1 MNFAS
6 ALFSLRR
13 GHKIRRKHWIGY
25 WELGEDSEV
34 YMYCHDGKNLN
45 IRESE
50 DILYTFQKI
59 WLVMIGRLQTIT
71 EQQKKSKKKADNK
84 NALCDSRIGNEA
96 ITVCGH
102 IQKGTA

>member
-25 WELGEDSEV
+25 WELGEEGEV
-34 YMYCHDGKNLN
+34 YMHRHDGRILN

-50 DILYTFQKI
+50 DILYTLEKMACNDWEI
-59 WLVMIGRLQTIT
+59 
-71 EQQKKSKKKADNK
+71 ADNDH
-84 NALCDSRIGNEA
+84 AANEL
-96 ITVCGH
+96 
-102 IQKGTA
+102 K